1 MNRSL
6 ILRVFI
12 VFAVFCS
19 AFYIA
24 FRFLQPDYK
33 SLPFYDPAD
42 VNPEL
47 VDPAMRSLGRGHTIA
62 EYTLMDQNGE
72 EFQSRN
78 LKGKVWMA
86 DFFFTTCPSICK
98 NMAIQKQFLQQ
109 RFATEPLFQIV
120 SHSVNP
126 EVDSVAVLAAY
137 AQLNEVNSTKWKL
150 LTGEKSAIYALA
162 RKSFL
167 VAREPTEGIEHDFIH
182 TENFVLIDQ
191 KGRIRG
197 FYDGTSEEAVNQL
210 ALDAQWLLERP

>member
-62 EYTLMDQNGE
+62 EYTLMDQNG
-72 EFQSRN
+72 
-78 LKGKVWMA
+78 
-86 DFFFTTCPSICK
+86 
-98 NMAIQKQFLQQ
+98 
-109 RFATEPLFQIV
+109 
-120 SHSVNP
+120 
-126 EVDSVAVLAAY
+126 
-137 AQLNEVNSTKWKL
+137 
-150 LTGEKSAIYALA
+150 
-162 RKSFL
+162 
-167 VAREPTEGIEHDFIH
+167 
-182 TENFVLIDQ
+182 
-191 KGRIRG
+191 
-197 FYDGTSEEAVNQL
+197 
-210 ALDAQWLLERP
+210 